1 MVLTLERSPM
11 DLIRNSILTCLE
23 TFADDDLRLI
33 SELENIIE
41 QEGKLAYTIIFHVL
55 TNLDFSPDD
64 AEQCW
69 KQVIDHC
76 DRLSL
81 SLGRS
86 VNLRTAI
93 CDYFCSIN
101 RALRNPKMIEI
112 YLFEKTD
119 KSSKYDHLTGL
130 FNRNF
135 LDEALDREVARAK
148 RHNTYLSVLFFD
160 LDDFKKVN
168 DTFGHQSGDAVLQEV
183 AKIIVREKRNEDIAA
198 RYGGEEL
205 AVILPETEKYKA
217 MVLGE
222 RIRKGIEDMEL
233 RFDKETIKITTSGGL
248 ASFPMDASN
257 TADLLKN
264 ADEALYRAKNSGKNI
279 ITLFSLD
286 KRRYLRLNF
295 DGNIEARVLGFA
307 GLPLIKARCKNIS
320 LGGLFFESNHKLKLG
335 SKIQI
340 NIPLTADQPVLF
352 LGTVI
357 RVVPCGPQEY
367 DIGVAFLEVDKTAK
381 DVIIQLL
388 GTAQQ

>member
-1 MVLTLERSPM
+1 M
-11 DLIRNSILTCLE
+11 IRNSILTCLDA
-23 TFADDDLRLI
+23 FADDDARLI
-33 SELENIIE
+33 SELEHIIE

-64 AEQCW
+64 AERCW
-69 KQVIDHC
+69 EHVTAHC
-76 DRLSL
+76 DRLS
-81 SLGRS
+81 SCLGRS

-112 YLFEKTD
+112 YLYEKTD

-148 RHNTYLSVLFFD
+148 RHNTDLSVLFFD

-168 DTFGHQSGDAVLQEV
+168 DTFGHQAGDAVLREV

-205 AVILPETEKYKA
+205 AVILPETEKFNA
-217 MVLGE
+217 LILGE
-222 RIRKGIEDMEL
+222 RIRKGVEDMEL
-233 RFDKETIKITTSGGL
+233 RFDEKTIKITTSGGL
-248 ASFPMDASN
+248 ASFPMDATD

-264 ADEALYRAKNSGKNI
+264 SDEALYRAKNSGKNI

-307 GLPLIKARCKNIS
+307 GPPPIKARCKNIS
-320 LGGLFFESNHKLKLG
+320 LGGLFFKSNHKLEVG
-335 SKIQI
+335 SKVQLH
-340 NIPLTADQPVLF
+340 IPLTTDQPLLF

-357 RVVPCGPQEY
+357 RVFPCGPQVY
-367 DIGVAFLEVDKTAK
+367 DIGVAFLEVDKSAK
-381 DVIIQLL
+381 DVIVQLL